1 METQEE
7 GETMRICD
15 KLQRKPLNFYDEC
28 NYVDTRESNWGQME
42 WYYDYGGDP
51 IKSVDAVFY
60 DMEYDM
66 DENAMEKFVLM
77 ITGMLFQID
86 KGVVEADLA
95 YGTNYDIND
104 FKTGEYDDLFT
115 PEDLKLLKADI
126 KTIEDY
132 LSKHPEL
139 LEE

>member
-1 METQEE
+1 MK
-7 GETMRICD
+7 ISD

-28 NYVDTRESNWGQME
+28 SYTDTKEANWDDME
-42 WYYDYGGDP
+42 RYYNYGGDP
-51 IKSVDAVFY
+51 IKSVNAAFC

-95 YGTNYDIND
+95 YGTNYDISD
-104 FKTGEYDDLFT
+104 FKTGKYDDLFT

-132 LSKHPEL
+132 LSNHPEL
-139 LEE
+139 LEA